1 MASHGKFDTSST
13 IPLWLD
19 GKEITT
25 STTFDVISPLDQ
37 KTLYKSSSASE
48 EDVQAAIESAEK
60 AFPAWSQTKPNARRD
75 IFLKAADEFAKRRD
89 ELFHYSHTN
98 TGAAESMIGF
108 EFALA
113 CNACKDVAGLI
124 GAVQGSIPT
133 SVSEGTTALQIR

>member
-1 MASHGKFDTSST
+1 MGSPGKFDSSST

-48 EDVQAAIESAEK
+48 DDAHAAIAAAEK
-60 AFPAWSQTKPNARRD
+60 ALPAWSQTKPNVRRD
-75 IFLKAADEFAKRRD
+75 IFLKAAEELSRRRD
-89 ELFHYSHTN
+89 ECFHYSRTN
-98 TGAAESMIGF
+98 TGAAESMFGF
-108 EFALA
+108 EFQLA
-113 CNACKDVAGLI
+113 VDACKDVAGLI

-133 SVSEGTTALQIR
+133 SVAEGTTALQVR